1 MLDQTLSSSQ
11 FYIDGF
17 SLPYRLDRNCNGR
30 GTMIFVKKD
39 ILSKLLRKH
48 IFASDF
54 EGLFVKIKYRKTKLK
69 KNKLITLLQKN
80 VQHFIICINTTLG
93 ICSHYDNFLLAED
106 FNAEKGYPCLST
118 FLYQHYLYNLF
129 KAGTCFKHSSKPTSI
144 DLFLT
149 TENIHFQ
156 ITVQYPVVYLIF
168 VN

>member
-39 ILSKLLRKH
+39 ILSKLLRQH

-69 KNKLITLLQKN
+69 KKNLSPFCRKMFSILLFVLIQLLVFAVTMIIFYLQKILMQKKDILAW
-80 VQHFIICINTTLG
+80 VLFCIN
-93 ICSHYDNFLLAED
+93 IISIIFLKQVLVLKIPL
-106 FNAEKGYPCLST
+106 N
-118 FLYQHYLYNLF
+118 QHPLI
-129 KAGTCFKHSSKPTSI
+129 SS
-144 DLFLT
+144 
-149 TENIHFQ
+149 
-156 ITVQYPVVYLIF
+156 
-168 VN
+168 

>member
-1 MLDQTLSSSQ
+1 MLCEDMLDQTLSSSQ

-69 KNKLITLLQKN
+69 KKNLSPFCRKMFSILLFVLIQLLVFAVTMIIFYLQKILM
-80 VQHFIICINTTLG
+80 QKKDI
-93 ICSHYDNFLLAED
+93 LA
-106 FNAEKGYPCLST
+106 
-118 FLYQHYLYNLF
+118 
-129 KAGTCFKHSSKPTSI
+129 
-144 DLFLT
+144 
-149 TENIHFQ
+149 
-156 ITVQYPVVYLIF
+156 
-168 VN
+168 